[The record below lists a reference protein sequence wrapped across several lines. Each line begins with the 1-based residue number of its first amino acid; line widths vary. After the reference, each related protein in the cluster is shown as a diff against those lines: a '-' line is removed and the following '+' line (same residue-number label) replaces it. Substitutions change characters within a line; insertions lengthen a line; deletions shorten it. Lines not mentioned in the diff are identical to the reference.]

1 MAKTRW
7 LATFACAF
15 IASGR
20 TEAQLTQPQLAKLVR
35 PSVETKVRWED
46 ENGKVVEQNRT
57 IISEREDYV
66 MAMPSGVNSA
76 EGCQPLDIPWNCQ
89 LFIESFRACN
99 PKEAAATPFKEML
112 AKGDDLVAEELAL
125 IAKGP
130 AEVSELKK
138 QLMAREERFNT
149 MFFEAFQQYGKS
161 KGKKAERGVGAAA
174 DYFVDF
180 RLVPNSAGAK
190 AAIVLVAYLEAA
202 KAAGLAEKAGVW
214 RDVSP
219 EQPTS
224 LKYGDYVVKAS
235 WPDGRKVLKRVRIEK
250 NCQIDLAPEK

>member
-1 MAKTRW
+1 MSKTRW

-57 IISEREDYV
+57 IISEREDYF
-66 MAMPSGVNSA
+66 MAMPSGVDSA
-76 EGCQPLDIPWNCQ
+76 EDCQPLDIPWNCQ

-99 PKEAAATPFKEML
+99 PKDAGSAPFKDML
-112 AKGDDLVAEELAL
+112 AKGDALVAEELAL
-125 IAKGP
+125 IAKKGDDP
-130 AEVSELKK
+130 VALRK
-138 QLMAREERFNT
+138 QLMAREQRFNEA
-149 MFFEAFQQYGKS
+149 FFAAFQQYGKL

-174 DYFVDF
+174 DYAVGF
-180 RLVPNSAGAK
+180 RLNPNTAGVK
-190 AAIVLVAYLEAA
+190 AMIVGVAYLEAA
-202 KAAGLAEKAGVW
+202 TAAGLAEKAGVW
-214 RDVSP
+214 RDLSP

-224 LKYGDYVVKAS
+224 LKYGDYVVKAT
-235 WPDGRKVLKRVRIEK
+235 WPDGRKVVKRVRVEK